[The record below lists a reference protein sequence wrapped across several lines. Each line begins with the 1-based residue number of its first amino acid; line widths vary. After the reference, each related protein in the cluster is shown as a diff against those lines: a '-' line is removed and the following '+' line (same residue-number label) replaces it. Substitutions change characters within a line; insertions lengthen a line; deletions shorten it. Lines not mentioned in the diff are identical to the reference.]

1 MISYSLLLFIFLSI
15 LYGLIFYHGFWR
27 GVHFALTLLISL
39 FIVVDRLTKSTI
51 NVGVTATILAMTL
64 IALLTEIWMAITNPK
79 RQSHALRKISIGK
92 NTSPFSPH
100 IATAAALLVVFL
112 LVYAFV
118 ENIKG
123 LLLLAAL
130 VSFMAPDV
138 VTVGAVGFVTAYVIY
153 LETNVFLSV
162 TAFLIFIPIVTGILP
177 AIVGIASV
185 FLLLGFLASLHP
197 ETTLEEL
204 EVTAFGVFY
213 LVALVL
219 AYRSIN
225 ASPRGDEHAGE
236 GISLQ

>member
-27 GVHFALTLLISL
+27 GGVHFALTLLISL

-79 RQSHALRKISIGK
+79 RQSRALRKISIGK

-130 VSFMAPDV
+130 VSFVAPDV
-138 VTVGAVGFVTAYVIY
+138 VTVGVVGFVTAYVIY
-153 LETNVFLSV
+153 LETNVFSIGHGIPDLYTNSDRNPAGYRGNSFDIPV
-162 TAFLIFIPIVTGILP
+162 VGIFSLP
-177 AIVGIASV
+177 A
-185 FLLLGFLASLHP
+185 P
-197 ETTLEEL
+197 
-204 EVTAFGVFY
+204 
-213 LVALVL
+213 
-219 AYRSIN
+219 
-225 ASPRGDEHAGE
+225 
-236 GISLQ
+236 